1 MRFRRRTIALYA
13 LIVDFSGHKLI
24 VVTNFTVTLLAG
36 RKENPFMASQPL
48 PRLSL
53 LLSLL
58 QTKTKLLMA
67 IWILWLVISPKIRFR
82 ISLPTSLHNFSLPL
96 LLITSPPARLF
107 LPVSHLLVFPF
118 HLPHSVSLV
127 SLLFLR
133 V

>member
-58 QTKTKLLMA
+58 QTKLLVA
-67 IWILWLVISPKIRFR
+67 IWVLWLVISPKIRFR
-82 ISLPTSLHNFSLPL
+82 ISLPTSLLNFSLPL